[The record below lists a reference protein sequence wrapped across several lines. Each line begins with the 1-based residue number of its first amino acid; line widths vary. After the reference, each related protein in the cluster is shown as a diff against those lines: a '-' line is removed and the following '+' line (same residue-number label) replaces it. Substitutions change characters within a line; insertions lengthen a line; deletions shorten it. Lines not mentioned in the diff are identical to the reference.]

1 MIKELKNEEIKIIS
15 GGNFNPVTVGSIV
28 GTFVSGILFIASGS
42 SMMLVGN
49 RQNKINDKLRWCG
62 LYFAIFGVSM
72 LTGSIGLTFLSI

>member
-1 MIKELKNEEIKIIS
+1 MIKELRNEEIKIIS
-15 GGNFNPVTVGSIV
+15 GGNLNPVTVGIMA
-28 GTFVSGILFIASGS
+28 GLLASGILFIASGS